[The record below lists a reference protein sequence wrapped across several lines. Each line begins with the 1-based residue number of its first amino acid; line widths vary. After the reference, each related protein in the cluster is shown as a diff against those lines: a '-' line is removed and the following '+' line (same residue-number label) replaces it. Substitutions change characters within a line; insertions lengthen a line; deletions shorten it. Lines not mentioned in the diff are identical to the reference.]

1 MKIKELISKLQ
12 NLNPDLDV
20 VFECSIETGRSVSIC
35 EEGVLNILEAGSVIH
50 ISIDGEETDYQ

>member
-20 VFECSIETGRSVSIC
+20 VFQCTIESGRSVSIC
-35 EEGVLNILEAGSVIH
+35 EEGELNIVETDSVVY
-50 ISIDGEETDYQ
+50 ISIDGEETDYE